1 MIEEPAGR
9 IVFDR
14 LKPRNSQK
22 PSENEDQRAAEKREE
37 NNLGSRP
44 ALAGGRL
51 AEGRYERPDCQE

>member
-9 IVFDR
+9 IVFNR

-22 PSENEDQRAAEKREE
+22 PSENEAQRATEKDEE

-44 ALAGGRL
+44 ALTGGSL
-51 AEGRYERPDCQE
+51 AEGRLPRWSSAA